1 MINNKY
7 ILIVALVLLIPLT
20 IAWTFNHINPWMS
33 FGLIFLIL
41 LTVNQLLKTNKN
53 KLNDKN

>member
-7 ILIVALVLLIPLT
+7 LLIVALVLLIPFT
-20 IAWTFNHINPWMS
+20 IAWTFNHINPWMG

-53 KLNDKN
+53 KSNDKN

>member
-7 ILIVALVLLIPLT
+7 ILIAALVILIPLT

-33 FGLIFLIL
+33 FGLVFLIFLTI
-41 LTVNQLLKTNKN
+41 NQLLKTNKN
-53 KLNDKN
+53 DKN

>member
-7 ILIVALVLLIPLT
+7 ILIAALVLLIPLT

-33 FGLIFLIL
+33 FGLVFLIFLTI
-41 LTVNQLLKTNKN
+41 NQLLKTNKN
-53 KLNDKN
+53 DKN